1 MNSVK
6 AMSDDIMNICHGPHG
21 CRVPYESTRWVIPRT
36 ETAGNP
42 IRAPRRMPHRT
53 RAGTDWAYCLNG
65 LWPRT
70 NPSNSTKLKL
80 HLKSTVGFWQPRTVQ
95 FITLSVHLC
104 LAACKKHAAT
114 ICVLYWH
121 RTQDFSERELSGHAY
136 SWGVT
141 SSTEQS
147 FIFSKI

>member
-21 CRVPYESTRWVIPRT
+21 CRVPYESTRWVIRPPGTRLHP
-36 ETAGNP
+36 AHRNARNP

-80 HLKSTVGFWQPRTVQ
+80 HLKSTVSFWQPRTVQ

-114 ICVLYWH
+114 ICVLYWR
-121 RTQDFSERELSGHAY
+121 RTQDFSGIRDPSGNHLGMRIA
-136 SWGVT
+136 WA
-141 SSTEQS
+141 
-147 FIFSKI
+147 